1 MREQRGTAGFQQ
13 TLSTPDENFMSVHRG
28 AGMGQL
34 PQGQVMTTS
43 SECSNSV
50 ERCEDPA
57 TVGTLAAGGLGGTF
71 DR

>member
-1 MREQRGTAGFQQ
+1 
-13 TLSTPDENFMSVHRG
+13 MSVHRG